1 MIGVLGKVLSIRQRE
16 KTIKTYQNLTEVKV
30 TFSVVAFA
38 KAFSYNLLNL
48 VMLGPF
54 SYLFV
59 FFFDGHYFA
68 DNMALGLVGCR
79 T

>member
-1 MIGVLGKVLSIRQRE
+1 MIGVLGKVLSIKQRE
-16 KTIKTYQNLTEVKV
+16 KTIKTYTNLTEATPV
-30 TFSVVAFA
+30 FSVTAFS
-38 KAFSYNLLNL
+38 KAFIYNLLNL

-54 SYLFV
+54 SYLIV

>member
-16 KTIKTYQNLTEVKV
+16 KTIKTYKNLTEAKPVFRV
-30 TFSVVAFA
+30 GAFA
-38 KAFSYNLLNL
+38 KAFIYNLLNL
-48 VMLGPF
+48 TIGPF

-59 FFFDGHYFA
+59 FFLDGHYFA
-68 DNMALGLVGCR
+68 ENMALGLVGCR

>member
-16 KTIKTYQNLTEVKV
+16 KTIKTYKNLTEAKPI
-30 TFSVVAFA
+30 FSVAAFA
-38 KAFSYNLLNL
+38 KAFGYNLLNL
-48 VMLGPF
+48 VMLGPL
-54 SYLFV
+54 SYFFV